1 LLGSGT
7 ILREVIAAADML
19 EADFGVPADVWSV
32 TSFSEL
38 RREGLE
44 TDRWNRL
51 HPQEEQRMTY
61 VAQCLGDREGPFI
74 AASDYMKIVPDQ
86 IRGWVRGNYV
96 VLGTDGYGRSDT
108 RAALREHFEVN
119 RNHIVVTALKTLAD
133 EGKLDVATVAEA
145 IDRLGVDPD
154 RPDPVSR

>member
-1 LLGSGT
+1 
-7 ILREVIAAADML
+7 
-19 EADFGVPADVWSV
+19 
-32 TSFSEL
+32 
-38 RREGLE
+38 
-44 TDRWNRL
+44 
-51 HPQEEQRMTY
+51 MTY